1 MSNQKIQKILILE
14 VNNLTALTVNSI
26 EMNMPEFQ
34 YKIVPCGKSKI
45 ASALHNIDDITLV
58 VKSGLILNI
67 KDRDLPKKEKLKNYD
82 MCLSRQAVYADHP
95 TIARHYKL
103 IDKDMHK
110 GMIDLSLFIMN
121 PLQWHRIP
129 AKDQGI
135 LPNIKKLFMPRYM
148 NHRDDPIFKEDA
160 INASDA
166 LTYGVLGEQ
175 SSIHNYIDILN
186 NKKASV
192 VETYAY
198 CFDKL
203 LPYTEGLPKK
213 EKEIVEHLG
222 NLTKKRISRMRRRLH
237 NVKYIS

>member
-148 NHRDDPIFKEDA
+148 NHRDDPIFKEQT
-160 INASDA
+160 INCSVA
-166 LTYGVLGEQ
+166 LTYGVLGE
-175 SSIHNYIDILN
+175 SACIYNYIDILN
-186 NKKASV
+186 KKDISV
-192 VETYAY
+192 LETYAY
-198 CFDKL
+198 CLDKL

-222 NLTKKRISRMRRRLH
+222 SLTKKRISRMRRKLH
-237 NVKYIS
+237 NVKYIT